1 MSAPPSISTSLT
13 ATQRRPLGKARWIL
27 KIEGAS
33 VTAKHIFSN
42 DHASRM
48 VRDSGGQDA
57 QKCPIQRIRRQ
68 KGSVNSPRSYKSVRK
83 CPFHPILDLAI
94 NLGEKKIFR
103 LKRDVTLHDFRNLQ
117 TRSLKLSGRSNL
129 LLSQNATAIYQSR

>member
-1 MSAPPSISTSLT
+1 M
-13 ATQRRPLGKARWIL
+13 
-27 KIEGAS
+27 EGAS

-68 KGSVNSPRSYKSVRK
+68 KGSENGPRSYKSVRK

-103 LKRDVTLHDFRNLQ
+103 LKPNVTLHDFPIFKRDHSSSVAVA
-117 TRSLKLSGRSNL
+117 TFCYLKMQQLFI
-129 LLSQNATAIYQSR
+129 SQDNR